1 MHAKENCEYSQKYF
15 AIFAKKFFSIN
26 INMKKFQLTGQFHN
40 KESNKLKY
48 DKCDEIW
55 NNETMVELYIM
66 KVHDKE
72 NSKYEHAV

>member
-1 MHAKENCEYSQKYF
+1 
-15 AIFAKKFFSIN
+15 
-26 INMKKFQLTGQFHN
+26 MKKFQLTGQFHN

>member
-1 MHAKENCEYSQKYF
+1 MQRIIVNILKNILQF
-15 AIFAKKFFSIN
+15 LLKKTFSIN